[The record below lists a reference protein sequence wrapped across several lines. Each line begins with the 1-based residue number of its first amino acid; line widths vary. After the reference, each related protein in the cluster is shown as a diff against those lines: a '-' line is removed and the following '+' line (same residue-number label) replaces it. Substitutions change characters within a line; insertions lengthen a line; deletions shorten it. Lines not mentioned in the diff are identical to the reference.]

1 MMNERCILP
10 KELELGSLIYRFSL
24 LLVLMLIPMAAASCS
39 DSESLPPQ
47 MDTASTSNPA
57 DIRISIAG
65 MFTPKETYSIYSDL
79 LDYIS
84 EQTGRSTVLQ
94 QTGSYMSVN
103 DLLAHKETDF
113 ALLCSGGYVEASH
126 HLTLIP
132 LVAPVVNGQPLYYSY
147 ILAREGSGI
156 EKLEDLRGRRFAL
169 GDPLSLTGTLYPK
182 SRLESAGYNLDDFFG
197 EYIYTF
203 NHDNSIKAM
212 MEGVVDGA
220 AVDSLIFDYMKA
232 RDPASVEGL
241 VVIEKS
247 PPFGSPPIVARP
259 GISNEI
265 RDELVGVLVG
275 MQDDP
280 KGREILAQLGIERF
294 VQVDASLYQSIEQLE
309 AEMTFRQ

>member
-1 MMNERCILP
+1 M
-10 KELELGSLIYRFSL
+10 GSLFRRFSL
-24 LLVLMLIPMAAASCS
+24 LFFLIMIPLAGVSCS
-39 DSESLPPQ
+39 ESESQPPP
-47 MDTASTSNPA
+47 MDTASTPNPA

-79 LDYIS
+79 LDYIG
-84 EQTGRSTVLQ
+84 EKTGRSTVLQ

-103 DLLAHKETDF
+103 DLLAHKGTDF

-126 HLTLIP
+126 HMSLIP

-156 EKLEDLRGRRFAL
+156 EKFEDFRGRRFAL
-169 GDPLSLTGTLYPK
+169 TDPLSLTGSLYPM
-182 SRLESAGYNLDDFFG
+182 SRLESAGYSLDDFFG

-232 RDPASVEGL
+232 RNPASVEGL

-259 GISNEI
+259 GIPKEM

-294 VQVDASLYQSIEQLE
+294 VQVDESLYQSIEQLE
-309 AEMTFRQ
+309 AEMTYRP